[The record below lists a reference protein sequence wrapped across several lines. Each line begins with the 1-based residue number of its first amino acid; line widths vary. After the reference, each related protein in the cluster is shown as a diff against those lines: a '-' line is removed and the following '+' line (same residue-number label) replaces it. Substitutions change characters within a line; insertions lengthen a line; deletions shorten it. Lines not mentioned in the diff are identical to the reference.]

1 MIYIYRLY
9 PCAIPDEDTVLLT
22 GGYLGRRT
30 VSRYNRDGW
39 MEESFPILNEGR
51 YMHGCAAFIMDLEP
65 VRGRRYKHQS
75 NFYYVQVFLVVGGRG
90 STSRFLDSTEVF
102 GGPSGQWVTMKPLP
116 VAVRGLAGA
125 KISNT
130 VFMFGMFFNTIMV
143 NLIMCLSL
151 TFQFCF
157 RWREFRRIQK

>member
-51 YMHGCAAFIMDLEP
+51 HMHGCAAFVMDLEP
-65 VRGRRYKHQS
+65 VKGSNISLQIYRPYY
-75 NFYYVQVFLVVGGRG
+75 NFYAQVFLVVGGQG
-90 STSRFLDSTEVF
+90 STLRFLDSTEVF
-102 GGPSGQWVTMKPLP
+102 GGSSGQWVTMKPLP
-116 VAVRGLAGA
+116 VAVKGLAGA

-130 VFMFGMFFNTIMV
+130 VFMFGLFYYYG
-143 NLIMCLSL
+143 
-151 TFQFCF
+151 
-157 RWREFRRIQK
+157 